1 MVLGALAG
9 AVTCAPQASA
19 QTQAPTTTTLTASPS
34 SAAIGQYVVLSAHL
48 SGCADTSTSLG
59 MSFFE
64 GGDLLATVPIAANG
78 DASLIRS
85 FSTTGTHTVTAVFNA
100 SPECA
105 VSYATTNVVVNDS
118 LAPPGPGLLGL
129 NVGDIHIGDTRNVT
143 GSYNNSAEVNYYN

>member
-19 QTQAPTTTTLTASPS
+19 QVQELTTTTLTASPS
-34 SAAIGQYVVLSAHL
+34 SAAIGQYVTLSAQL
-48 SGCADTSTSLG
+48 SGCADPSTSIG
-59 MSFFE
+59 MSFFDD
-64 GGDLLATVPIAANG
+64 GDLLATVPIAPNG

-85 FSTTGTHTVTAVFNA
+85 FSTTGTHTITAVFNA

-105 VSYATTNVVVNDS
+105 VSFATTNVVVTDS
-118 LAPPGPGLLGL
+118 PAPPGPGLLGL
-129 NVGDIHIGDTRNVT
+129 NIGDIHIGDTKNVT